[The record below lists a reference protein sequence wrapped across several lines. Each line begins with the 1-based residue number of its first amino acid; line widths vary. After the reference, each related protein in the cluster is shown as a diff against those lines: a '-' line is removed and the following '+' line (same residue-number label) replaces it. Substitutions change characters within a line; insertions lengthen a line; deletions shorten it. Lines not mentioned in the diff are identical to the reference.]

1 MITARRSP
9 GSVDVNKVREFLEDH
24 LGVIIAVLIAAVTI
38 ILTVVI
44 FTVFVGTNTDRRLY
58 IMEAAG
64 GVSVI
69 RGDGQAAVGR
79 NTEIKSG
86 DVIVTNGEGTVKIK
100 AENGKYI
107 YIEPN
112 STVYVDYSE
121 KTEHGKIIVN
131 ISDGAVVC
139 RLDNKL
145 KNDAVFQVRT
155 PNSIISAQGTVFC
168 VDFSFHSEYL
178 GYEDVMLTKVF
189 SVESML
195 DLQLFN
201 NVGEKSGKIQ
211 PLGEGFAAELV
222 SSPAFNGYTSLNQ
235 EYSFTELSSHMLR
248 SLIQISGE
256 RNIPASLSD
265 LTAAFNAVY
274 GRAEEETEEIISVP
288 PATVSTSEYIITT
301 AAPHGTLPDNSAEE
315 TAVPTEI
322 VTSYETESV
331 INSDTVGT
339 SQTTEETSV
348 SSSRQ
353 SVTGGV
359 TVSSSQIT
367 SSETTEA
374 TVSAAPPSFSEVT
387 RTGANWWEITNT
399 QLSSESE
406 TAS

>member
-1 MITARRSP
+1 M
-9 GSVDVNKVREFLEDH
+9 NKVQEFLEDR

-69 RGDGQAAVGR
+69 RGSGQAAVGR
-79 NTEIKSG
+79 NAEIKSG
-86 DVIVTNGEGTVKIK
+86 DVIVTNDEGSVKIK

-139 RLDNKL
+139 RLDSKL

-155 PNSIISAQGTVFC
+155 PNSIISAEGTVFC
-168 VDFSFHSEYL
+168 VDFSFHKEYL
-178 GYEDVMLTKVF
+178 GYEDVMLTRVF
-189 SVESML
+189 SIESML
-195 DLQLFN
+195 NIQLFN

-256 RNIPASLSD
+256 RNIPVSLSD

-274 GRAEEETEEIISVP
+274 DRAEEETEELISVP

-301 AAPHGTLPDNSAEE
+301 AAPHGTLPDNPAEK
-315 TAVPTEI
+315 TTFPTRT
-322 VTSYETESV
+322 VTSPETETESV

-348 SSSRQ
+348 SSSRK
-353 SVTGGV
+353 SITGGF

-374 TVSAAPPSFSEVT
+374 TVSAAPPSFSEIT
-387 RTGANWWEITNT
+387 RTSVNWWEITNT
-399 QLSSESE
+399 ESPSEAE
-406 TAS
+406 TTS